1 MPVATDRPDTRR
13 TREPGTP
20 PRPLVVLAS
29 IVLATGTGAAIWL
42 LPSRAQGEWAAPGE
56 RAGAGATPA
65 KTALAPTPSPSPSPS
80 PSPTVARPSGFV
92 TFVDAVREPRFN
104 LSREARRSHV
114 RWFTLGHLTAG
125 LTERK
130 GCVPRWGGLQE
141 QGGNPV
147 ANRLAS
153 LRAAGGDAGL
163 AFGGPA
169 GRELASACSD
179 LARLTAAYRR
189 AIDAFAATYVDF
201 EVRDPAGGA
210 TVLRRARAIAALQRE
225 AAGEGRSLTVSFTL
239 PVTGT
244 GLSPG
249 DQEMLRAT
257 RAAGAEI
264 AIVNLLAPVGPVPGA
279 GSRLRPIASAVR
291 AAHPQIA
298 RSLGESAAW
307 HRIALTPVL
316 AGSGDLTRPEARRLA
331 AFTSRNHLAWLSTRG
346 VTLSPGITRFL
357 SGATR

>member
-1 MPVATDRPDTRR
+1 MPVATDRPRTRR
-13 TREPGTP
+13 VREPGTP

-42 LPSRAQGEWAAPGE
+42 LPSRAQGEWAPLGG
-56 RAGAGATPA
+56 RAGSGATPSG
-65 KTALAPTPSPSPSPS
+65 TTPGPAAEPPPPSA
-80 PSPTVARPSGFV
+80 VARPSGFV
-92 TFVDAVREPRFN
+92 AFVDAVREPRFN

-125 LTERK
+125 QK
-130 GCVPRWGGLQE
+130 GCVPKWGGLQD
-141 QGGNPV
+141 QRGNPV
-147 ANRLAS
+147 ANRLAP
-153 LRAAGGDAGL
+153 LRAAGGNAGL

-169 GRELASACSD
+169 GRELAAACSD

-189 AIDAFAATYVDF
+189 AIGIFNATYIDF
-201 EVRDPAGGA
+201 EVHGPAGGA

-225 AAGEGRSLTVSFTL
+225 AAGEGRPLTVSFTL
-239 PVTGT
+239 PVTGA
-244 GLSPG
+244 GLSPAG
-249 DQEMLRAT
+249 QEMLRTT

-264 AIVNLLAPVGPVPGA
+264 AAVNLLAPVDAASGA

-307 HRIALTPVL
+307 NRIALTPVL
-316 AGSGDLTRPEARRLA
+316 AGPGDLTRLEARRLA
-331 AFTSRNHLAWLSTRG
+331 AFTSRNRLAWLSTRG
-346 VTLSPGITRFL
+346 AALSPGITRFL
-357 SGATR
+357 TGATR

>member
-29 IVLATGTGAAIWL
+29 ILLATGTGTAIWL
-42 LPSRAQGEWAAPGE
+42 LPPRAQGEWAAADRIEP
-56 RAGAGATPA
+56 RATPSGPA
-65 KTALAPTPSPSPSPS
+65 STTTAE
-80 PSPTVARPSGFV
+80 PSPTPAVARPSGFV

-104 LSREARRSHV
+104 LSREARRSQV

-125 LTERK
+125 QK
-130 GCVPRWGGLQE
+130 GCVPKWGGLQE

-147 ANRLAS
+147 ANRLAP
-153 LRAAGGDAGL
+153 LRAAGGNAGL
-163 AFGGPA
+163 AFGGPT

-189 AIDAFAATYVDF
+189 AIGAFDATYIDF
-201 EVRDPAGGA
+201 EVHAPTGEA

-225 AAGEGRSLTVSFTL
+225 AAREGRSLTVSFTL
-239 PVTGT
+239 PVTRT
-244 GLSPG
+244 GLSSG
-249 DQEMLRAT
+249 DQAMLRAT
-257 RAAGAEI
+257 RSAGAEI
-264 AIVNLLAPVGPVPGA
+264 AAVNLLAPVDSVPGS
-279 GSRLRPIASAVR
+279 GGRLRPIASAVR

-307 HRIALTPVL
+307 NRIALTPVL
-316 AGSGDLTRPEARRLA
+316 AGSGDLTRLEARRLA

-346 VTLSPGITRFL
+346 AALSPGITRFL
-357 SGATR
+357 TGATR

>member
-29 IVLATGTGAAIWL
+29 IVLATGTGTAIWL
-42 LPSRAQGEWAAPGE
+42 LPSRAQGEWAAAD
-56 RAGAGATPA
+56 RAGSRATPSGPVSGPSA
-65 KTALAPTPSPSPSPS
+65 GPSPAPV
-80 PSPTVARPSGFV
+80 VARPSGFV

-125 LTERK
+125 QK
-130 GCVPRWGGLQE
+130 GCVPKWGGLQE

-147 ANRLAS
+147 ANRLAP
-153 LRAAGGDAGL
+153 LRAAGGNAGL
-163 AFGGPA
+163 AFGGPT
-169 GRELASACSD
+169 GRELAAACSD

-189 AIDAFAATYVDF
+189 AIGTFDATYIDF
-201 EVRDPAGGA
+201 EVHAPAGEA

-225 AAGEGRSLTVSFTL
+225 AAREGRSLTVSFTL
-239 PVTGT
+239 PVTRT
-244 GLSPG
+244 GLSSG
-249 DQEMLRAT
+249 DQAMLRAT
-257 RAAGAEI
+257 RSAGAEI
-264 AIVNLLAPVGPVPGA
+264 AAVNLLAPVDTASGA
-279 GSRLRPIASAVR
+279 GGRLRPVASAVR

-307 HRIALTPVL
+307 NRIALTPVL
-316 AGSGDLTRPEARRLA
+316 AGSGDLTRLEARRLA

-346 VTLSPGITRFL
+346 AVLSPGITRFL
-357 SGATR
+357 TGATR

>member
-1 MPVATDRPDTRR
+1 MPVTTDRPDTRR
-13 TREPGTP
+13 VREPGTP

-42 LPSRAQGEWAAPGE
+42 LPSRAQGEWAALGE
-56 RAGAGATPA
+56 RAGSGATPSQ
-65 KTALAPTPSPSPSPS
+65 TAPGPAAEPSPSP
-80 PSPTVARPSGFV
+80 VVVRPSGFV
-92 TFVDAVREPRFN
+92 AFVDAVREPRFN

-125 LTERK
+125 RK
-130 GCVPRWGGLQE
+130 GCVPKWGGLQE

-147 ANRLAS
+147 ANRLAP

-179 LARLTAAYRR
+179 LGRLTAAYRR
-189 AIDAFAATYVDF
+189 AIGAFTATYIDF
-201 EVRDPAGGA
+201 EVHAPAGGS

-239 PVTGT
+239 PVTVA
-244 GLSPG
+244 GLSAA

-264 AIVNLLAPVGPVPGA
+264 ATVNLLAPVDTASGT

-291 AAHPQIA
+291 AAQPQIA

-316 AGSGDLTRPEARRLA
+316 AGPGDLTRLEARRLA
-331 AFTSRNHLAWLSTRG
+331 AFTSRNRLAWLSTRG
-346 VTLSPGITRFL
+346 AALSPGITRFL
-357 SGATR
+357 TGATR